1 MKSFDYVIKDE
12 LGIHARPA
20 GILVKRLAA
29 VKSSVTIAV
38 NAKDKSADA
47 KRLMAVMKMAVKQ
60 GDTVT
65 VTVEGEDEDTAVAE
79 IEQFFKENF

>member
-1 MKSFDYVIKDE
+1 MKTFDYTMKDE

-20 GILVKRLAA
+20 GLLVKQISG

-38 NAKDKSADA
+38 KAKDRSADA

-60 GDTVT
+60 GDVVT
-65 VTVEGEDEDTAVAE
+65 VTIEGEDEDIVAPQ
-79 IEQFFKENF
+79 IEQFFKDNF

>member
-20 GILVKRLAA
+20 GILVKKLQG
-29 VKSSVTIAV
+29 VKSNV
-38 NAKDKSADA
+38 NIEVKAKGKSADA
-47 KRLMAVMKMAVKQ
+47 KRLMALMKMAVKQ

-65 VTVEGEDEDTAVAE
+65 VTVEGEDEDSAAPE
-79 IEQFFKENF
+79 IEAFFKENF